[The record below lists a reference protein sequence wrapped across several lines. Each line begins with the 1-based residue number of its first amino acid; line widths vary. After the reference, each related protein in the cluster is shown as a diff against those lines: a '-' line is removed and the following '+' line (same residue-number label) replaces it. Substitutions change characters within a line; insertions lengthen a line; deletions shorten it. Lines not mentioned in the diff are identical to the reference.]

1 MEMKAVI
8 QAKVANL
15 VRDIAIADAVV
26 VAGDETASKIKM
38 DQLAHLV
45 KIILMRAP
53 AEMKRAVQRIAGD
66 DVG

>member
-26 VAGDETASKIKM
+26 VVGDETVSKIKM
-38 DQLAHLV
+38 DQLV
-45 KIILMRAP
+45 KRFLMRAP
-53 AEMKRAVQRIAGD
+53 AEMMRAVQRIDGD